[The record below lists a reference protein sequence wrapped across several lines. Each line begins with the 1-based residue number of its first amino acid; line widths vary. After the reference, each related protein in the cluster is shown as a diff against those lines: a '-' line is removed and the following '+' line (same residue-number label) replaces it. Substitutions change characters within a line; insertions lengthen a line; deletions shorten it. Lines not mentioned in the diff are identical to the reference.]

1 MTDAWSF
8 AAYRR
13 GPGWIAHFTMPDGD
27 SVRSIFLRQT
37 FGTRESALLAA
48 AGAMT
53 SEKNRQ
59 ARPLAR
65 GAVTRVRH
73 QGGVRIL
80 ERG

>member
-1 MTDAWSF
+1 MDAWSF

-13 GPGWIAHFTMPDGD
+13 GPGWIALFTVPDGGGG
-27 SVRSIFLRQT
+27 VRAIYLRQT

-59 ARPLAR
+59 ARPLAH